1 VLHGGWQFPVEEEPR
16 HAAHAAPAG
25 GSLEAPMPGTVLR
38 VEVQAGE
45 AVDEGR
51 TLVVLEAMKMELA
64 VSAPAAGMVSAVHV
78 RPGELVS
85 RGQPL
90 VAVEAGGDG

>member
-1 VLHGGWQFPVEEEPR
+1 
-16 HAAHAAPAG
+16 
-25 GSLEAPMPGTVLR
+25 
-38 VEVQAGE
+38 
-45 AVDEGR
+45 
-51 TLVVLEAMKMELA
+51 MELA

-90 VAVEAGGDG
+90 VAVEADADG